1 MGRGVAII
9 GTGQTKHAKARDDV
23 NQAELV
29 REAAT
34 RALADAG
41 LSFSDVDAVILTNM
55 ELFEGRALP
64 EMWLAEAVGG
74 HLKPVFKIA
83 TGGTSGTSACI
94 AAYHQVASG
103 VFDVVLVVGWEKHSE
118 GHTQTGMALTDPLW
132 DRQVASGAVGNFAL
146 SISQYMAE
154 RGVTMEQAAKVAV
167 KARRNAC
174 QNPYAHLQK
183 PDITVEKVLASRILA
198 WPVHLYDMCP
208 QSDGACAVVF
218 ASEEVC
224 QSAIYNL
231 QSAIGVAWIR
241 AAVTRHD
248 QPYIGDLDRRLVTM
262 RTLRDAAREAYHRA
276 GITDPLRQL
285 DVAEIYEPVSYAE
298 LAWYEALGFCQDGE
312 AGRLIDEGVTE
323 MDGEL
328 PVNPSGGVLSTNPVG
343 ASGVIR
349 VAEAAMQVMGRAGAH
364 QVPGVRTA
372 MATGY
377 GVYAWS
383 DVMILSTEAP

>member
-1 MGRGVAII
+1 VS
-9 GTGQTKHAKARDDV
+9 
-23 NQAELV
+23 QAELV

-34 RALADAG
+34 HALADAG
-41 LSFSDVDAVILTNM
+41 LRFADVDAIILANM

-74 HLKPVFKIA
+74 YLKPVFKIA
-83 TGGTSGTSACI
+83 TGGTSGTSGCV

-103 VFDVVLVVGWEKHSE
+103 IFDVVLVVGWEKHSE

-146 SISQYMAE
+146 SVSQYMAE
-154 RGVTMEQAAKVAV
+154 RGVTEEQAAKVAV

-174 QNPYAHLQK
+174 NNPYAHLQM
-183 PDITVEKVLASRILA
+183 PDITVEKVLSSRMLA
-198 WPVHLYDMCP
+198 WPLRLLDMCP

-218 ASEEVC
+218 ASAEIARRHC
-224 QSAIYNL
+224 HRP
-231 QSAIGVAWIR
+231 AWVR

-262 RTLRDAAREAYHRA
+262 RTLRDAAREAYHQA

-285 DVAEIYEPVSYAE
+285 DVAEIYEPVTYAE

-364 QVPGVRTA
+364 QVPNVRTA
-372 MATGY
+372 LATGY

-383 DVMILSTEAP
+383 DVMILSAETP